1 MISVYF
7 QAWITSFDRVFSLY
21 SEFAVELW
29 DRVKK
34 FRPFPMSFAFCLF
47 FNISEFLVMV
57 SPRMCWCTMNPC
69 RRTEPAFYFFEFKM
83 INTQFWRRLRGYVDH
98 IMSQIEWLTLRN
110 TKFWRPLRGY
120 VDHIMSQIEWLALR
134 NTKFWRPLCGYVDHI
149 MSRIEWLTLYTYW
162 WNLLVTSI
170 FSIID
175 INKKI
180 PAPWM
185 LVEYGIEIHGFALL
199 RSINSGWTKWTTHY
213 HLVWS
218 NTKFSQTSCDCWSGE
233 EYIIQ
238 GCFCVSGA
246 F

>member
-7 QAWITSFDRVFSLY
+7 QAWIASFDRVFSLY

-34 FRPFPMSFAFCLF
+34 FRPFPVSFAFCLF
-47 FNISEFLVMV
+47 FNISEFLVMA

-69 RRTEPAFYFFEFKM
+69 RKTEPAFYFFEFKM

-120 VDHIMSQIEWLALR
+120 VDHIMS
-134 NTKFWRPLCGYVDHI
+134 
-149 MSRIEWLTLYTYW
+149 RIEWLTLYTYW

-185 LVEYGIEIHGFALL
+185 LVEYGIENSWFCLAK
-199 RSINSGWTKWTTHY
+199 IN
-213 HLVWS
+213 
-218 NTKFSQTSCDCWSGE
+218 
-233 EYIIQ
+233 
-238 GCFCVSGA
+238 
-246 F
+246 

>member
-34 FRPFPMSFAFCLF
+34 FRPFPVSFAFCLF

-69 RRTEPAFYFFEFKM
+69 RKTETAFYFFEFKM

-120 VDHIMSQIEWLALR
+120 VDHIMS
-134 NTKFWRPLCGYVDHI
+134 
-149 MSRIEWLTLYTYW
+149 RIEWLTLYTYW
-162 WNLLVTSI
+162 WNLLVASI

-185 LVEYGIEIHGFALL
+185 LVEYGIENSWFCLAK
-199 RSINSGWTKWTTHY
+199 INHSGWTKWTTHY
-213 HLVWS
+213 HLMWS